1 MRQTVP
7 GTNIPFEGGDGMF
20 SIFRP
25 LIQATDGLT
34 LGQVCKL
41 TGLEPSTIQNWVKR
55 GFVSRPVAKKYR
67 DRQLARILLIASL
80 RDGMQLDLICE
91 LMSFVNGD
99 ANDTGDDIISE
110 EQLYDYFCEVIAMA
124 RSGTHSPNDIPKT
137 VREVTKDYVPTDE
150 TAAERLNEALTVM
163 AFAYTAGQYKQE
175 ADIRLEKIRAKLNNN

>member
-1 MRQTVP
+1 MQMQQTVP
-7 GTNIPFEGGDGMF
+7 GTHIPFEGRDGMF
-20 SIFRP
+20 SLFRP

-67 DRQLARILLIASL
+67 ERQLARILLISSL
-80 RDGMQLDLICE
+80 RDGMQLDRIGE

-110 EQLYDYFCEVIAMA
+110 EQLYDYFCSIIGRAEHAAMTKEYV
-124 RSGTHSPNDIPKT
+124 RSLT
-137 VREVTKDYVPTDE
+137 VEVTADYQPPNE
-150 TAAERLNEALTVM
+150 NAAAVLTEALTVM
-163 AFAYTAGQYKQE
+163 VPAYLAGVYKRE
-175 ADIRLEKIRAKLNNN
+175 ADALFQQMKEKQ

>member
-1 MRQTVP
+1 MQMRQTVP
-7 GTNIPFEGGDGMF
+7 GTNTPFEGGDGMF

-80 RDGMQLDLICE
+80 RDGMQLDRIGE

-110 EQLYDYFCEVIAMA
+110 EQLYDYFCSIIGRAE
-124 RSGTHSPNDIPKT
+124 HSALTKEQIRALT
-137 VREVTKDYVPTDE
+137 EEVTADYLPPNE
-150 TAAERLNEALTVM
+150 NAAAVLTEALTVM
-163 AFAYTAGQYKQE
+163 VPAYLAGVYKRE
-175 ADIRLEKIRAKLNNN
+175 ADALFQQMKEKQ